1 MDTKLHS
8 SKYWYLF
15 GAVVAAA
22 FVFFVWANSEISRE
36 YSQLFPSAKQAQN
49 AGKVKILIDF
59 GNGKKRAFG
68 GSLTQDM
75 TVERALEASRSVAG
89 ISYVVEGG
97 RVVEIGGVQVT
108 ADKKWHV
115 YVNDSQKDGVPVSY
129 LLKPG
134 DAVMVR
140 YQ

>member
-8 SKYWYLF
+8 SNYWYIF
-15 GAVVAAA
+15 GAVVCAAI
-22 FVFFVWANSEISRE
+22 VFFLWVNSEISRE
-36 YSQLFPSAKQAQN
+36 YSQLFPQAKQAQT

-68 GSLTQDM
+68 GSLAPDM
-75 TVERALEASRSVAG
+75 TVERALDASRSVAG
-89 ISYVVEGG
+89 ISYSVEGE
-97 RVVEIGGVQVT
+97 RVVEIGGVRIT

-115 YVNDSQKDGVPVSY
+115 YVNDLQKDGVPVSY

-134 DAVMVR
+134 DAVTVR